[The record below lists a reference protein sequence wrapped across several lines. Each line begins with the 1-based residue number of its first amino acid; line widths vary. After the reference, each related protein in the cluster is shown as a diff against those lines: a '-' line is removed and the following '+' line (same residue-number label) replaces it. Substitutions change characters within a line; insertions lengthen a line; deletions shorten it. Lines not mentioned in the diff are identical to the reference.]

1 MPVLCLFFCSG
12 ATALI
17 YEIVWSKY
25 LTLLLGSTIQAQTV
39 VLAVLMGGLALGSKL
54 FSHYADGTRKP
65 LALYGW
71 IEIAIGF
78 FAFLFPVFYRL
89 ADGLF
94 ASAGSKLLDHSGGLL
109 LLKVMVSAS
118 LLLVPAGLMGGT
130 LPILAAWLQKR
141 MGDPA
146 RLSARFYST
155 NSFGAVCGALLA
167 GFLLIQQYGLPVTM
181 KMTGLV
187 NVLIGLVALGIGRM
201 QPVSLPC
208 ADKTSKA
215 INTAPSRPVITSG
228 MFRRGC
234 VLVALTGGISMG
246 LEVLAARCLTLI
258 FGASLQAFAIVLVS
272 FILGISLG
280 SAVIA
285 SPRRKHW
292 PAEMTTIVLL
302 LGAAMFVGVLVFN
315 IENLAALYLHAQSG
329 LQRTFV
335 GYCYHQILAAMVS
348 ILVLGLPAATLGAVL
363 PLWMRESGTWNLLGD
378 RVGRLLAWNTLGGM
392 AGALLAG
399 FILLPGIGLR
409 GAFAAVALALTTAGM
424 VTALA
429 ARIRMAAV
437 AGVIV
442 GLLVAVAT
450 ATSNGDWRD
459 VFSIGI
465 FRLTDAEFLQ
475 NHSSLRSYMERW
487 RQNVRLL
494 FYEDAADA
502 TVSVENSK
510 GTDGSDELV
519 LRINGKS
526 DASAGDNPGI
536 GGDMSTQIL
545 LAQLPLMAKPDSK
558 DVFCFGMGS
567 GVTAGSV
574 LGYPVEHLTVAENCG
589 PVLCAVRLFDRWNH
603 GVATNSRVRIRREDA
618 RTVLKLDAQK
628 YDVII
633 SEPSNPWMAGI
644 GSVFSREFYQLAA
657 SRLKSGAIM
666 AQWFHLY
673 EMDDET
679 LNLVLRTF
687 GDVFPFMEIWD
698 TGDGDIVLLGSS
710 QRWETGPEVYRR
722 AFALDGPRRDLAL
735 IGLATPEAVLAR
747 QFASQRTS
755 FAVSGPGPV
764 QSDDHPILEYAA
776 PRAFY
781 MYQGR
786 RGVERLPRCDERT
799 WQTGVA
805 PLAKNDALAKLS
817 MADLVPIFG
826 KAFGSGNPELQ
837 TFLDN
842 GFQGRVGSLIFGNR
856 VMPCI
861 FQTATEQARVY
872 APPSAVTNLTARQ
885 LYLAE
890 AALKTE
896 PAKQSEAVESI
907 GKILD
912 RLKDYK
918 VGQTDWSPA
927 YYAGLAV
934 KASLRLG
941 NVAQARAVLL
951 RGQQLEDSEELEYLL
966 RILEREGS
974 RSEASRAAAK

>member
-17 YEIVWSKY
+17 YEVVWSKY
-25 LTLLLGSTIQAQTV
+25 LALLLGSTIQAQTV

-54 FSHYADGTRKP
+54 FSRYADRANKP
-65 LALYGW
+65 LAVYGW

-78 FAFLFPVFYRL
+78 CAFLFPVFYRL

-94 ASAGSKLLDHSGGLL
+94 VSAGSKLLDHSGGLL
-109 LLKVMVSAS
+109 LLKGIMSAG
-118 LLLVPAGLMGGT
+118 LLLVPAALMGGT

-141 MGDPA
+141 MGDPG
-146 RLSARFYST
+146 RLSARFYSI
-155 NSFGAVCGALLA
+155 NSFGAVCGAVLA
-167 GFLLIQQYGLPVTM
+167 GFFLVQRYGLPVTM
-181 KMTGLV
+181 EMTALV
-187 NVLIGLVALGIGRM
+187 NVLIGLVALGIGRK
-201 QPVSLPC
+201 QLALLPS
-208 ADKTSKA
+208 ADKISKKP
-215 INTAPSRPVITSG
+215 NPPPDRPANKHG
-228 MFRRGC
+228 AFRWGC
-234 VLVALTGGISMG
+234 ALVALTGGVSMG
-246 LEVLAARCLTLI
+246 LEVLASRCLTLI

-272 FILGISLG
+272 FILGISFG

-292 PAEMTTIVLL
+292 PRDMTTIVLL
-302 LGAAMFVGVLVFN
+302 LGAAMFIGLLVFN
-315 IENLAALYLHAQSG
+315 IENIAALYLHAQSG

-335 GYCYHQILAAMVS
+335 GYFYHQILAAMVS
-348 ILVLGLPAATLGAVL
+348 ILVLGLPAAALGALL
-363 PLWMRESGTWNLLGD
+363 PLWMRESETLNLLGD
-378 RVGRLLAWNTLGGM
+378 RVGRLLAWNTLGAV

-399 FILLPGIGLR
+399 FVLMPCLGLR
-409 GAFAAVALALTTAGM
+409 GAFGAVALVLAVAGI

-429 ARIRMAAV
+429 SRLRIAAV
-437 AGVIV
+437 AGVVI
-442 GLLVAVAT
+442 GLLVALAT
-450 ATSNGDWRD
+450 TAGDADWRD

-465 FRLTDAEFLQ
+465 FRLTDVEFFQ
-475 NHSSLRSYMERW
+475 KGASLRSYMERW

-502 TVSVENSK
+502 TVSVERSK

-536 GGDMSTQIL
+536 GGDTSTQIL

-567 GVTAGSV
+567 GVTAGSA
-574 LGYPVEHLTVAENCG
+574 LGYPIEHLTVAENCG
-589 PVLCAVRLFDRWNH
+589 PVLRAVKLFDRWNH
-603 GVATNSRVRIRREDA
+603 GVATNSRVRICREDA

-633 SEPSNPWMAGI
+633 SEPSNPWMAGV

-657 SRLKSGAIM
+657 GRLKPGGIM

-673 EMDDET
+673 EMDDDT

-687 GDVFPFMEIWD
+687 GYVFPFMEIWD
-698 TGDGDIVLLGSS
+698 VGDGDIVLLGSS
-710 QRWETGPEVYRR
+710 QPWESGPEVYRR
-722 AFALDGPRRDLAL
+722 AFTLDGPRHDLAL

-755 FAVSGPGPV
+755 FAVAGPGPV

-786 RGVERLPRCDERT
+786 RGVERLPRYDERT
-799 WQTGVA
+799 WQMGVA
-805 PLAKNDALAKLS
+805 PLEKNNVLGKLS
-817 MADLVPIFG
+817 AADLAPIFG
-826 KAFGSGNPELQ
+826 RDFGSGNPELQ
-837 TFLDN
+837 SFLNN
-842 GFQGRVGSLIFGNR
+842 GFQGRAGSLIFGNR

-861 FQTATEQARVY
+861 FQTTQARVY
-872 APPSAVTNLTARQ
+872 APPSAVTNLIARQ

-907 GKILD
+907 ETILD
-912 RLKDYK
+912 DLKDYK
-918 VGQTDWSPA
+918 AGQTDWSAA

-941 NVAQARAVLL
+941 NVAQAKAILL
-951 RGQQLEDSEELEYLL
+951 RGQQLEGSEELEYLS
-966 RILEREGS
+966 RILEHEGTQS
-974 RSEASRAAAK
+974 AESPHAFTK